1 MMIKH
6 KNNSQHECF
15 RCGKKEVCIT
25 GNSSADEC
33 GYSLHGI
40 VSFYTCLNCG
50 AEYEVFEQI
59 HGEEEKK

>member
-1 MMIKH
+1 MWNCFKCGED
-6 KNNSQHECF
+6 KVFWNSDF
-15 RCGKKEVCIT
+15 D
-25 GNSSADEC
+25 ADEC

-59 HGEEEKK
+59 HGEEENDNEQT